1 MKCPFCGKEME
12 SGFVASRSGAMLVW
26 RIKRKRIRISHYPS
40 RKKGE
45 FALGY
50 NPFKESA
57 AQGTL
62 CRSCNKIVLDLNQT
76 PEWPWDL

>member
-12 SGFVASRSGAMLVW
+12 SGFVASGALLVW

-40 RKKGE
+40 WKKGE

-50 NPFKESA
+50 NPFNESA

-62 CRSCNKIVLDLNQT
+62 CRSCNKIVLDLNQP